1 MKIGIIGA
9 MEPEVA
15 VLRDQIENLTT
26 QTYAGIEFCSGQ
38 INGHDVIVSM
48 SGIGKVAAAVSAT
61 LLIEKYAP
69 DCIINTGSAG
79 GFDPKLNVGDVVI
92 GSEVRHH
99 DADLTVFGYEIGQL
113 PKMPAAFLPHP
124 ELARVAREAMANS
137 QCEVNIVEGLIATAD
152 TFMSD
157 PANVAKA
164 RANFPTMLA
173 AEMEAA
179 AIAQV
184 CHLFTV
190 PFVVIRSLSDI
201 AGKESGQ
208 TFEEYLVTAAK
219 NSADMVVAMLPLCQH
234 ANLSQA

>member
-26 QTYAGIEFCSGQ
+26 ETYAGIEFCSGQ

-69 DCIINTGSAG
+69 DGIINTGSAG